1 MLLPFSDTG
10 VNIIQ
15 TSLLQKVSGK
25 KIVSMQSYDK
35 KRFRPLIFSN
45 NVLTVIFVNNA
56 QKNLGH
62 TCKRALMF

>member
-25 KIVSMQSYDK
+25 KIVSMQS
-35 KRFRPLIFSN
+35 
-45 NVLTVIFVNNA
+45 
-56 QKNLGH
+56 
-62 TCKRALMF
+62 